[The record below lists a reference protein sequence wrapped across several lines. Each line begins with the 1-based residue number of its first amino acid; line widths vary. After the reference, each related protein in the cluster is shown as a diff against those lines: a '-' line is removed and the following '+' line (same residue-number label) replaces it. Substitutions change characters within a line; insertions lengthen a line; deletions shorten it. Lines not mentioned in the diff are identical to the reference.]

1 MNLAPTWQ
9 DLLSGKKEGMT
20 YNFTDQKR
28 KKIKLGRYFVVGML
42 IKETKVYI
50 KSQEAFCKDIEH
62 YLKTCQNILKKHN
75 SYWWVQAQ
83 YFKNHKF
90 LWPNVGLNHHY
101 MWCGAID

>member
-50 KSQEAFCKDIEH
+50 NSQEAFCKDIEH
-62 YLKTCQNILKKHN
+62 YLKTCQNILNKHN
-75 SYWWVQAQ
+75 SYWWIQAQ